1 MFGPSPDDDPIDEG
15 SLKKLYRPP
24 ENGAEEPHAHVI
36 SKITRRQVRLKRQ
49 VRIEKTAEDGSM
61 PGSNVRQGSDSEE
74 SGSDEPE
81 SGGSESEGHWRL
93 CRRELE
99 RQGFA
104 YNGTAGARFYRSREE
119 AESL

>member
-1 MFGPSPDDDPIDEG
+1 M
-15 SLKKLYRPP
+15 
-24 ENGAEEPHAHVI
+24 I
-36 SKITRRQVRLKRQ
+36 SKITGRQVRLKRQVRFKRQ

-61 PGSNVRQGSDSEE
+61 PGRGRKQCSDSR
-74 SGSDEPE
+74 EPKPE
-81 SGGSESEGHWRL
+81 DPESEGHWRL

-99 RQGFA
+99 RQGSA